1 MKPLLGIAAA
11 AGIVLAFAPAPASA
25 QPPPTGACTP
35 PSTTVIE
42 QESWAQQRMAADR
55 VWPLTTGSGIVGVVD
70 TGVSAGAPALAGAV
84 LPGTDL
90 ADGPGDGDCFGRGTF
105 LAGLIAARPG
115 SGPFTGIAPGVRV
128 FPVRVTD
135 DPPKIID
142 HYGLAQSIGAGIVA
156 AVEGGARVV
165 AVGLVAT
172 IEAPDLKSAVA
183 FAAERDVLVIAS
195 ASVPKNGQLAF
206 PARLPGV
213 LAVAPVGPDGPVAN
227 PVYGTEPAL
236 AAPGQDLI
244 GIAPEGAGHRVASGG
259 ELAVAYVAGA
269 AALVR
274 SYYPSLTAPEV
285 AERLLATAD
294 QPAGTLPNKFVG
306 YGVVDPFAAV
316 TTVLN
321 TDPPASPIREH
332 LVVPLPERPDTAPAN
347 RALWFAGGVAAVAL
361 LVAGPSV
368 VAATGRRR
376 RH

>member
-1 MKPLLGIAAA
+1 MRPLLSVVAAG
-11 AGIVLAFAPAPASA
+11 GIVLAFAPAPAGA
-25 QPPPTGACTP
+25 QPPTGACTP
-35 PSTTVIE
+35 PATTVAE

-55 VWPLTTGSGIVGVVD
+55 VWPLTTGSGIVGIVD

-115 SGPFTGIAPGVRV
+115 TGPFTGIAPGVEV

-142 HYGLAQSIGAGIVA
+142 HFGLAKSIGAGIVA

-172 IEAPDLKSAVA
+172 LEAPELKDAVA
-183 FAAERDVLVIAS
+183 FAAERDVLVVAS

-227 PVYGTEPAL
+227 AVYGTEPAL
-236 AAPGQDLI
+236 AAPGLDLI
-244 GIAPEGAGHRVASGG
+244 SIAPEGTGNRAATGG

-274 SYYPSLTAPEV
+274 SYYPSLTASQV
-285 AERLLATAD
+285 AARLLATAD
-294 QPAGTLPNKFVG
+294 QPGGALPNKFVG
-306 YGVVDPFAAV
+306 FGVVDPFAAV

-321 TDPPASPIREH
+321 TDPPATPRREN
-332 LVVPLPERPDTAPAN
+332 LVVPLPAKPDPGPAN
-347 RALWFAGGVAAVAL
+347 RAYWFVGGVAAVAL
-361 LVAGPSV
+361 LVAGPAA
-368 VAATGRRR
+368 VAASRRRR